1 MSRVVVLML
10 AAVAVVMLS
19 GCALVGRNAAPVEG
33 GQKTT
38 VGLLSFDSIGDGY
51 PMIPLY
57 SSFEQSK

>member
-1 MSRVVVLML
+1 MVL
-10 AAVAVVMLS
+10 AAVSAVMLS